1 MYNAL
6 NEDYMFQE
14 MHDRVARIQGRRRPA
29 GHGTETVPNR
39 RWWRKAAAIAR

>member
-14 MHDRVARIQGRRRPA
+14 TRERVARLNTRRTKDTPR
-29 GHGTETVPNR
+29 PNR
-39 RWWRKAAAIAR
+39 RWWRKAAHVAR